1 MTVSTET
8 FNAYSGNWED
18 SEAALLCK
26 RTFLEAAVSIVK
38 DYLGFDPSE
47 KEYTDEELEGSLVR
61 GIWLSAV
68 NVREIIC
75 VEADGHELPPDEYRL
90 SGDRLTTNRN
100 SQSPFMQGY
109 FTVTYTAGWADDEMP
124 ALIILSVLR
133 IATLM
138 LTEGNGNIGLTGKS
152 FADNSRTFI
161 NYSNYRKYLQ
171 PLDGLRILRF

>member
-26 RTFLEAAVSIVK
+26 RTFLESAVSIVK

-47 KEYTDEELEGSLVR
+47 KEYTDEELEGDLIK
-61 GIWLSAV
+61 GLWLPAR
-68 NVREIIC
+68 NVRE
-75 VEADGHELPPDEYRL
+75 VKSLALGGFELPPDEWRL
-90 SGDRLTTNRN
+90 KGDMLVATK
-100 SQSPFMQGY
+100 SCQSPFRRGV
-109 FTVTYTAGWADDEMP
+109 FTATFTAGWKDDEMP
-124 ALIILSVLR
+124 SVIVLSVLR